1 MFGSGLPTCSRTWL
15 IASQLLRHSAP
26 WLEVQGGDSGA
37 RWQEVWWNP
46 DLTSALSILRCPAS
60 SNIVMTCH
68 DHNHPRV
75 SRRILREIAILS
87 KLEHENIAWEPRRRA
102 YRKKAILNARSL
114 RMIWTYLEITL
125 FYLYNQSGNCQR
137 WGTIFF
143 KSSTELHCSASKV
156 QVYDIASSPGGLD
169 ILGLVAR
176 CLVHAISPR
185 LNHLKL
191 RLRQAT
197 SIRFPGTFLGPT
209 FRWMMRS
216 DAFVNF
222 CWARFDELYMVM
234 EICDSDLKKL
244 CRTDTRLQL
253 GICTGMKIQP

>member
-1 MFGSGLPTCSRTWL
+1 MELPTLGDHFLQVVNRTSL
-15 IASQLLRHSAP
+15 LSFQGASLRHRQQP
-26 WLEVQGGDSGA
+26 WWVGYFG
-37 RWQEVWWNP
+37 
-46 DLTSALSILRCPAS
+46 
-60 SNIVMTCH
+60 
-68 DHNHPRV
+68 
-75 SRRILREIAILS
+75 
-87 KLEHENIAWEPRRRA
+87 
-102 YRKKAILNARSL
+102 
-114 RMIWTYLEITL
+114 
-125 FYLYNQSGNCQR
+125 
-137 WGTIFF
+137 
-143 KSSTELHCSASKV
+143 
-156 QVYDIASSPGGLD
+156 
-169 ILGLVAR
+169 LGLVAR
-176 CLVHAISPR
+176 CVVHAILPR